1 MSFCLPFLPP
11 SFLSPLAAAVVFRGC
26 RNDIKRLPQS
36 LKTVAA
42 VLWDDCATRSLL
54 FQGSPKCS
62 TMHSTWRGVKL
73 LTPG

>member
-1 MSFCLPFLPP
+1 MPFCLPFLPP

-42 VLWDDCATRSLL
+42 VSEKNCRSPL
-54 FQGSPKCS
+54 G
-62 TMHSTWRGVKL
+62 
-73 LTPG
+73 